1 MGEKKLTGYPSI
13 DKPWLKYYSEEAIH
27 SPLPEGS
34 MYDYMTACNAE
45 RMNEPALN
53 YFGRKI
59 AHRRLQTEIDRCA
72 RALSAC
78 GVKAG
83 DVVSLCLLAIP
94 EAVYLLYAV
103 NKLGAVANFL
113 VLNATPQELHEQII
127 AAKSKVVITVDL
139 AEKQITEAVKDSC
152 AEHIVSVS
160 LAQSMPT
167 VTAVLFRMKAKPAP
181 TTLTSWNS
189 FMEAGKNVDA
199 AYPDVAKESAA
210 VIEYTGGTT
219 GKAKGVVISNGAA
232 NSVAFQYKC
241 MNGQLE
247 FRAGER
253 FLDILPPFYAYG
265 IFIGIHTPLCNC
277 LENVLVPDPSPQN
290 FPHVLMKYKAQHFT
304 GGPLHLNKLVEYVQ
318 SRRVDLSFVR
328 TAAFGG
334 DGMSEEWKTAMTAF
348 LKTHGAKNGIVTGYG
363 MTETAGTF
371 CTSTCQSKQM
381 IPFVRNN
388 IKVRDIDTEQELFCQ
403 QEGEICVSGP
413 SLMTMYLNHPK
424 ETNDAMWIENQV
436 RWLRT
441 GDLGYVSKDGHLI
454 ITGRIKRI
462 LWTASGDVV
471 YRVYPIAI
479 EKVISSHASVKQC
492 AVVGKPDG
500 ERGYLVVAYVVPH
513 GSNTPQIMNELTELC
528 RKELPETSWPAE
540 YRFVEQLPTTPAGK
554 VDFRA
559 LERMAAETQHC
570 TQDNR

>member
-1 MGEKKLTGYPSI
+1 MEEKKLTGYPSI
-13 DKPWLKYYSEEAIH
+13 DKPWLQYYSEEAIH
-27 SPLPEGS
+27 APLPDGS

-59 AHRRLQTEIDRCA
+59 THRQLQTEIDRCA
-72 RALSAC
+72 RALIAC

-83 DVVSLCLLAIP
+83 DVVSLCLLAVP

-113 VLNATPQELHEQII
+113 VLNATPQELHEQIV

-152 AEHIVSVS
+152 AEQVISVS
-160 LAQSMPT
+160 LAQSMPP
-167 VTAVLFRMKAKPAP
+167 VAAVLFRTKAKPAP

-189 FMEAGKNVDA
+189 FTEAGKNVDA
-199 AYPDVAKESAA
+199 IYPTVAKERAA

-241 MNGQLE
+241 TNGHLL
-247 FRAGER
+247 FSKGEK

-265 IFIGIHTPLCNC
+265 IFVGVHTPLCNC
-277 LENVLVPDPSPQN
+277 LENVQIPDPSPQN
-290 FPHVLMKYKAQHFT
+290 FPRVLLKYKAQHFT
-304 GGPLHLNKLVEYVQ
+304 GGPLHLNKLVEYAQ
-318 SRRVDLSFVR
+318 HRHVDLSFVK

-334 DGMSEEWKTAMTAF
+334 DGMSEEWKASTTDF
-348 LKTHGAKNGIVTGYG
+348 LKSHGAKCGIVTGYG

-371 CTSTCQSKQM
+371 CTSTCQSTQM
-381 IPFVRNN
+381 IPFARNN
-388 IKVRDIDTEQELFCQ
+388 IKVRDIDTEQELLCE

-413 SLMTMYLNHPK
+413 SLMTTYLNHPK
-424 ETNDAMWIENQV
+424 ETDEVMWVEDHV

-462 LWTASGDVV
+462 LWAMSGDVV
-471 YRVYPIAI
+471 YRVYPMAI
-479 EKVISSHASVKQC
+479 EKVISSHTAVKQC
-492 AVVGKPDG
+492 AVVGKADG

-513 GSNTPQIMNELTELC
+513 SNDEWQQIQAELAVLC
-528 RKELPETSWPAE
+528 RKELSETSWPYA
-540 YRFVEQLPTTPAGK
+540 YHPMDKLPITPAGK

-559 LERMAAETQHC
+559 LERMAAEDGTK
-570 TQDNR
+570 